1 MNTEIDSEL
10 NVNENEYSI
19 FTLIKFI
26 NTKLLLIGDMISK
39 DDKKWKD
46 YLWKMDI
53 FKLSY
58 HNYNEYWY

>member
-46 YLWKMDI
+46 YLWKIDI
-53 FKLSY
+53 LKLSY

>member
-39 DDKKWKD
+39 DDKNWKD
-46 YLWKMDI
+46 YLWKIDI
-53 FKLSY
+53 LKLSY

>member
-39 DDKKWKD
+39 DDK
-46 YLWKMDI
+46 
-53 FKLSY
+53 
-58 HNYNEYWY
+58 N